1 MNKRTPSLFS
11 KKIKCFHCE
20 SNFKLKKER
29 GSNKYI
35 CSNYDNH
42 GKCIRIPI
50 QEDFL
55 IDLIHK
61 RLGVPINRE
70 VVVEY
75 VESIVIEEINLLEIF
90 IKDQESILLSR
101 THLRF

>member
-1 MNKRTPSLFS
+1 MGIRTPSLFN
-11 KKIKCFHCE
+11 KKIKCFYCQG
-20 SNFKLKKER
+20 NYKLKKER
-29 GSNKYI
+29 KVNRYV

-50 QEDFL
+50 HEDFL
-55 IDLIHK
+55 IELLKK
-61 RLGVPINRE
+61 RLNIPINRE
-70 VVVEY
+70 VVDEY
-75 VESIVIEEINLLEIF
+75 VESIIIEETNLMEIF